1 MEDPWDL
8 PGGPVVKTLC
18 FHRRGHGL
26 DPCSGNYNPACLK
39 VQQNKNI
46 YENEMKGPLSLLS
59 KVATPS
65 KSESPASQA
74 PKSLSSMFSIYLSCP
89 YPFSMFV

>member
-1 MEDPWDL
+1 MVDPWDL
-8 PGGPVVKTLC
+8 PGGPVVKILC
-18 FHRRGHGL
+18 FHRRGCGL

-39 VQQNKNI
+39 VQQNEKI
-46 YENEMKGPLSLLS
+46 YKNEMEGPPSLLS

-65 KSESPASQA
+65 KSESLASQA
-74 PKSLSSMFSIYLSCP
+74 PKSPSSVFNIYLSFP